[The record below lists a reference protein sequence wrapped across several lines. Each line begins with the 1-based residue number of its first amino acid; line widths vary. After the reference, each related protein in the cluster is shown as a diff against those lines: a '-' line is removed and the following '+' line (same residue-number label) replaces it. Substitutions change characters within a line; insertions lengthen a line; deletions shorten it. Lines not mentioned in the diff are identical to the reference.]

1 MLYTVENDFLKI
13 DETEGTIQ
21 NSNQIFHVEVSD
33 KPVPDSGFILYPLNK
48 ISFVGTRYLRCIE
61 QGKFAIVRVVPFLVE
76 VGSASSSSGD
86 SDSGGSA
93 SFNQDDVDD
102 MFKP

>member
-21 NSNQIFHVEVSD
+21 NSSQIFHVEVSD

-61 QGKFAIVRVVPFLVE
+61 QGKFAIVRVVPFHVE
-76 VGSASSSSGD
+76 VGTAVSSGD
-86 SDSGGSA
+86 SDSGGSDH
-93 SFNQDDVDD
+93 FTQDDVDD

>member
-21 NSNQIFHVEVSD
+21 NSSQIFHVEVSD
-33 KPVPDSGFILYPLNK
+33 KPVPDSGFILYPLHK

-76 VGSASSSSGD
+76 VGAAVSSGD
-86 SDSGGSA
+86 STSGSA
-93 SFNQDDVDD
+93 SFNQNDVYDI
-102 MFKP
+102 FKP